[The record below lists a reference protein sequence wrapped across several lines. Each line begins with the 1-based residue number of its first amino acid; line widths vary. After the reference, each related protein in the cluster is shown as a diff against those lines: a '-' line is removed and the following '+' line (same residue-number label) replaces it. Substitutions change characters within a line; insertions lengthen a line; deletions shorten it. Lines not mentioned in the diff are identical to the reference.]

1 MELPEKPSDAPE
13 AWKEALNKF
22 VEISKSAKDD
32 FKFSEEYGSDA
43 KEKFCL
49 KLSEAIDSQHQN
61 QTWDDDLLGLALRA
75 NCGILRER
83 GEELKPLLE
92 PTHIQK
98 LVAFAKGHTGTGDL
112 VEDYAVKSLNNTFFG
127 LDKTQSAFLELPKED
142 AFDILFG
149 LLGTASNKALPHL
162 FHVLMHLVAGTN
174 GSKISDQDCK
184 QSATDA
190 INILSKLCTD
200 ALKLEEDEEWG
211 RLDFKHGDDVQKSL
225 ENGLKYVYAVGAT
238 HEGVLPLLKEEDER
252 NKPTDAEIADI
263 VANLS
268 LTDSK
273 VPILDKLGFLLIH
286 LLMSKGEDKKALQE
300 VQHQV
305 FCVLMFAGNV
315 PGFPDFLVQ
324 KGVIAKMVDL
334 TVDVLKDIKSFDKSD
349 FKVKQGL
356 LSTLLP
362 MLIVNNTLA
371 ENSESAKI
379 TMSDKL
385 YPYELPEPEYS
396 EMNEEEA
403 KQAQAN
409 RHMEGTTPDEVPG
422 ALLKPLM
429 TSYNSNIKR
438 FVGEW
443 IWTLCDGDNAMFIL
457 RVGYGN
463 GVHMMAMKAGMMGEI
478 LKKQEEDRK
487 KRQGN

>member
-1 MELPEKPSDAPE
+1 
-13 AWKEALNKF
+13 
-22 VEISKSAKDD
+22 
-32 FKFSEEYGSDA
+32 
-43 KEKFCL
+43 
-49 KLSEAIDSQHQN
+49 
-61 QTWDDDLLGLALRA
+61 
-75 NCGILRER
+75 
-83 GEELKPLLE
+83 
-92 PTHIQK
+92 
-98 LVAFAKGHTGTGDL
+98 
-112 VEDYAVKSLNNTFFG
+112 
-127 LDKTQSAFLELPKED
+127 
-142 AFDILFG
+142 
-149 LLGTASNKALPHL
+149 
-162 FHVLMHLVAGTN
+162 MHLVAGTN

-268 LTDSK
+268 LTASK